1 MVSFFVVPKERSEA
15 MLVFLS
21 HFMAAMIGM
30 VAGMLMICM
39 VQTGKKRHTR
49 MLNDD
54 A

>member
-1 MVSFFVVPKERSEA
+1 

-21 HFMAAMIGM
+21 HFVATMIGM
-30 VAGMLMICM
+30 VTGMLMICM
-39 VQTGKKRHTR
+39 VQTSKKRHTR